1 MRTPRAGRRS
11 GVPYGVAEKRNAW
24 HRIDA
29 KTDLFVDMVSVQ
41 VAMPCEQGK
50 RGEKLEM
57 HGGCLSLTA
66 SGLSAFRQEPYE
78 NDSGFNEVRREDS
91 S

>member
-1 MRTPRAGRRS
+1 
-11 GVPYGVAEKRNAW
+11 VAEKRSAW

-29 KTDLFVDMVSVQ
+29 KTDLFFDMVSVQ

-57 HGGCLSLTA
+57 HGECLNLTA
-66 SGLSAFRQEPYE
+66 SGLSALRRQELDE
-78 NDSGFNEVRREDS
+78 LLRGSTK
-91 S
+91 